1 MTTLKGNRLNYLSR
15 ARTAFSTITSRHTIP
30 LPSEPTHPPPS
41 SMMSVSRMSSE
52 PLSTPSSTPS
62 PPPPRTKGSAT
73 HTNNRQAIPP
83 HGLNSDSELSEL
95 TEEEQ
100 ESAEKRDHA
109 SNGPDGD
116 SMTAG
121 DEESG
126 GTSGATSTS
135 ASKRGANKPRGKRVG
150 GRKKRSSLVPAPMW
164 GWAEVRTSNVREEE
178 EEEELSAQPKAL
190 EEEEDEEEGEGKK
203 ACRTDDAIDVSTSQA
218 GPSAVNGTE
227 REEAESD
234 TEEDNKR
241 VRNIQVRLVV
251 LLELILQ
258 NSLNPIQIQ
267 CLLPDTPEDLV
278 PFLLEQKCL
287 AIATQQGPGTFL
299 ECM

>member
-1 MTTLKGNRLNYLSR
+1 
-15 ARTAFSTITSRHTIP
+15 
-30 LPSEPTHPPPS
+30 
-41 SMMSVSRMSSE
+41 V
-52 PLSTPSSTPS
+52 
-62 PPPPRTKGSAT
+62 
-73 HTNNRQAIPP
+73 PP

-109 SNGPDGD
+109 LNGPDGD

-126 GTSGATSTS
+126 GTSGATSMS

-190 EEEEDEEEGEGKK
+190 EEEEDDEEGEGRKV
-203 ACRTDDAIDVSTSQA
+203 ACRTDDAIDVSISQTD
-218 GPSAVNGTE
+218 PSAVNGTE
-227 REEAESD
+227 REEAESE

-241 VRNIQVRLVV
+241 VRSILGVV

-258 NSLNPIQIQ
+258 NSLNLIQIQ
-267 CLLPDTPEDLV
+267 CLLPDTPGDLV
-278 PFLLEQKCL
+278 PFLLEPKCP